1 MYVCKHVHKCLH
13 MTVLIMHMNDDMW
26 QHFIHMDRNVHNDIW
41 TLWKFHTCKFMTTC
55 QLTRM
60 LGNYMCMNTPAWWY
74 MTGLRDCMNETMD
87 KCLHL
92 TILHICMCQHVH
104 TQKHVTVL
112 QNCIDMNM
120 CIHPDMWPHS
130 ESPWMWLCSETPCT
144 YQHLTV
150 LRNFM
155 YVYANND
162 STQTLYMW
170 TCTYLLKCDCYW
182 KLHECEHTCTQRYMT
197 LCGNNFMWRCIYILT
212 FDCAKRL

>member
-1 MYVCKHVHKCLH
+1 MCINACIWQCWSCTWMMTCDSTSFIWIEMYTMTYERFGNCIHVNSWLHANLQECLEITCVWTH
-13 MTVLIMHMNDDMW
+13 LHD
-26 QHFIHMDRNVHNDIW
+26 DIW
-41 TLWKFHTCKFMTTC
+41 
-55 QLTRM
+55 Q
-60 LGNYMCMNTPAWWY
+60 GSEIAWMRPWINAY
-74 MTGLRDCMNETMD
+74 IWPYFIYACVNMYIHRSMWLF
-87 KCLHL
+87 
-92 TILHICMCQHVH
+92 
-104 TQKHVTVL
+104 VL

-170 TCTYLLKCDCYW
+170 TCTYLPKCDCYR

-197 LCGNNFMWRCIYILT
+197 LCGNNFMWRCTYILT